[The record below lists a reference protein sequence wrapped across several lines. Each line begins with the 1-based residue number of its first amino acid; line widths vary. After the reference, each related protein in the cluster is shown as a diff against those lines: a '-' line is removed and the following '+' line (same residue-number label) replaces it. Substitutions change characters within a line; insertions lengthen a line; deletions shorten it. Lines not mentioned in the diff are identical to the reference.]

1 MPGLFDVY
9 TLREMTL
16 RNRIMMS
23 PMCQWVAGADGLA
36 TDWHL
41 VHYGA
46 RATGGVALVMIEATA
61 VQPGG
66 RISARDLGLW
76 NDAQIEPM
84 ARIVR
89 YCHSQGALVGVQLAH
104 AGRKA
109 WGEDRGYG
117 PEIPVAPS
125 AIPFDEGWRVPVAL
139 DASGIEGVVDA
150 FGRAARRA
158 DEAGFDVIEIHGA
171 HGYLISEFLSP
182 LANRREDAYG
192 GDHSGRARM
201 AVRVADAIRA
211 TWPESRPLFIR
222 LSCTDWAPGGVEPAD
237 ACEYA
242 RILKAH
248 GVDLVDCSSG
258 GVVNVRPA
266 ASPGYQVQFA
276 EQVRRESGLPVA
288 AVGLIGR
295 PEQADAIVRQGQADL
310 VALGRG
316 LLRVPYWANYA
327 ARTLSATGCWPA
339 PYGAVD
345 RAPVFPEH

>member
-1 MPGLFDVY
+1 VPGLFDVY
-9 TLREMTL
+9 TLRGMTL

-23 PMCQWVAGADGLA
+23 PMCQWVAGEDGVA

-61 VQPGG
+61 VLPGG

-76 NDAQIEPM
+76 DDAQIEPL

-89 YCHSQGALVGVQLAH
+89 YCHSQGALVGVQLGH

-109 WGEDRGYG
+109 WSEGHGYG
-117 PEIPVAPS
+117 PEVLVAPS
-125 AIPFDEGWRVPVAL
+125 AMAFDEGWRVPSAL
-139 DASGIEGVVDA
+139 DSAGIESVVDA
-150 FGRAARRA
+150 FGQAAHRAAL
-158 DEAGFDVIEIHGA
+158 AGFDAIEIHGA

-192 GDHSGRARM
+192 VDHAGRARL
-201 AVRVADAIRA
+201 AAEVAEAIRA
-211 TWPESRPLFIR
+211 NWAESRPVFIR
-222 LSCTDWAPGGVEPAD
+222 LSCTDWAPGGNEPAD
-237 ACEYA
+237 AAEY
-242 RILKAH
+242 
-248 GVDLVDCSSG
+248 VDLVDCSSG

-276 EQVRRESGLPVA
+276 EQVRREGGLPVA

-295 PEQADAIVRQGQADL
+295 PEQADVIVRGGQADL
-310 VALGRG
+310 IALGRG

-327 ARTLSATGCWPA
+327 ARTLGVQGSWPA
-339 PYGAVD
+339 PYNAVD